1 MFKTGLKIFI
11 VVAAI
16 SAIVLGYYYFFQ
28 RNKNVPDAYG
38 IFIQDGPLLR
48 INNPVKFW
56 DALDKNGLNKSVDSI
71 YIQTFASLQM
81 IKEHESVK
89 NIFISP
95 QIAND
100 KLTLA
105 VILENYSSSHAYN
118 VVDFLKDSV
127 FQNQKIV
134 EKEKQNLDY
143 FAVYYN
149 ENPIIYFTNVN
160 GILLICFDADVLH
173 SMAKKVYEKKP
184 IEPHKLINTANSEVI
199 ANLFF
204 YQIEAE
210 SSQTEFC
217 FSMLKKPYGQS
228 KNFVF
233 DLYLKDGA
241 LLMSGLS
248 DPITESLEQE
258 IAKLTAREFDLSEV
272 IPEDISMLYQLSADG
287 LATQFVRKELIN
299 EKQSLWL
306 ESFSLNEYS
315 FFKSDKNLGIGIKS
329 KGKSN
334 AIEALKSY
342 DQILGHSL
350 TFTKYSFDK
359 EISFEIAKGN
369 FQWLEKLLPGFFNAK
384 ERLNYAVATGDYVVF
399 SNNYDELKQ
408 ICRNTVLNR
417 NLKSSYKYEQHKMKL
432 SSASNTLFYS
442 SFDESNIGQYF
453 GKRVNAFFKDYGFY
467 DKFEKVAAQS
477 SGSGKHLYNQIVLFG
492 QSGTIQK
499 SNVNWKTKL
508 SASASF
514 KPVVVKNHTNS
525 DDEIFVQDE
534 NNYIY
539 LITRKGRVL
548 WQKMIDGQILS
559 DVYQVDKYKNQKLQY
574 IFNTTNKVYLIDRN
588 GNDVERFPISLP
600 VVASAGLS
608 VFDYDENQ
616 NYRIFLPL
624 KDKRVRLY
632 DLDANLISGWEFDKA
647 DAPVTTAIQHYRF
660 DGKDYIVFGD
670 TLRMYILNRKG
681 ETRIKP
687 EKLIGKSS
695 KNKFY
700 FDPKKSRWVS
710 TTPKGTVFS
719 INIAGEVEEIYNA
732 KMSHGHYFMMK
743 DLSRN
748 GHQDY
753 IFVNKNELLVLNYKF
768 ENVFKYEFPNNIIEP
783 PAYYLFSRHKAGIGI
798 VDKLD
803 GKVFMF
809 KRDGKQFSGFPYPG
823 ITPFTISVIR
833 GFTGFQLIVGNL
845 DGFLYDYQLQ

>member
-1 MFKTGLKIFI
+1 MFKTGLKIFV
-11 VVAAI
+11 VVASL

-48 INNPVKFW
+48 INKPVKFW
-56 DALDKNGLNKSVDSI
+56 DALDKNGFNKVIDSLW
-71 YIQTFASLQM
+71 IQTLGSFQK

-95 QIAND
+95 QFVDDKISIA
-100 KLTLA
+100 L
-105 VILENYSSSHAYN
+105 ILENYSSSHAYN
-118 VVDFLKDSV
+118 IIDFLKDSV

-134 EKEKQNLDY
+134 EKQKESLDY
-143 FAVYYN
+143 FAVYHN
-149 ENPIIYFTNVN
+149 ENPIMFFSNVD
-160 GILLICFDADVLH
+160 GILLITFEADVLH
-173 SMAKKVYEKKP
+173 AMAKKVDEKKS

-204 YQIEAE
+204 YNTI
-210 SSQTEFC
+210 TEENQSDFI

-248 DPITESLEQE
+248 DPLAESIEQE

-272 IPEDISMLYQLSADG
+272 IPENISMLYQLSADG
-287 LATQFVRKELIN
+287 LATQFLRKEMIN
-299 EKQSLWL
+299 EKQNIWI

-315 FFKSDKNLGIGIKS
+315 FFKSDKSFGVGIKS
-329 KGKSN
+329 KGKSS
-334 AIEALKSY
+334 AIEALKAY
-342 DQILGHSL
+342 DKILGHNL
-350 TFTKYSFDK
+350 TFTRYTFDK

-369 FQWLEKLLPGFFNAK
+369 FQWIERLLPGFFNTK
-384 ERLNYAVATGDYVVF
+384 EKLNYAVAAGDYVVF
-399 SNNYDELKQ
+399 SNNYSDLKQ
-408 ICRNTVLNR
+408 ICKNTVLNR
-417 NLKSSYKYEQHKMKL
+417 NLKSSYKYEQHKSKL

-442 SFDESNIGQYF
+442 SFDELNVGLFF
-453 GKRVNAFFKDYGFY
+453 GEKVNAFFEDYGFY
-467 DKFEKVAAQS
+467 KKFEKVAAQS

-492 QSGTIQK
+492 ESGTIQK

-508 SASASF
+508 SASASL
-514 KPVVVKNHTNS
+514 KPIIVKNHTNS

-539 LITRKGRVL
+539 LISRKGRIL
-548 WQKMIDGQILS
+548 WQKMIDGKILS
-559 DVYQVDKYKNQKLQY
+559 DVYQVDKYKNRKLQY
-574 IFNTTNKVYLIDRN
+574 IFNTSGKVYLIDRN

-600 VVASAGLS
+600 VRASAGLS
-608 VFDYDENQ
+608 VFDYDENK
-616 NYRIFLPL
+616 NFRIFLPL

-695 KNKFY
+695 KNEFY
-700 FDPKKSRWVS
+700 FDVKKSRWVS
-710 TTPKGTVFS
+710 TTPSGTVFS
-719 INIAGEVEEIYNA
+719 VNIAGEVEELFNA

-743 DLSRN
+743 DLNRN
-748 GHQDY
+748 GRKDY
-753 IFVNKNELLVLNYKF
+753 IFVNKNELLALNYKF
-768 ENVFKYEFPNNIIEP
+768 EKVFEYEFPNYIVEP

-798 VDKLD
+798 VDKID
-803 GKVFMF
+803 GRVYMF
-809 KRDGKQFSGFPYPG
+809 QRDGKQFPGFPYPG